1 MSDREQE
8 LAQACVKTLCPETW
22 ATRFDQIEHIE
33 ALFRE
38 HRREV
43 MECCAKIIEEEAEFA
58 ATEVKD
64 IVSYFKNGVASLIR
78 KQGRKV

>member
-1 MSDREQE
+1 
-8 LAQACVKTLCPETW
+8 
-22 ATRFDQIEHIE
+22 
-33 ALFRE
+33 
-38 HRREV
+38 